1 MKTFTKALAGTIA
14 AGAMAVSSANPAI
27 ARDYR
32 GDGISTGDV
41 IAGAVVLGGIAAIAA
56 AASDHDRGDD
66 RSYAR
71 DRDYGYDRAGYNDGY
86 GRRDNRW
93 SAGSPRSAV
102 EQCVM
107 AAERN
112 AGRFGAGRADVT
124 DIRGVRET
132 RWGYEVTGR
141 IAVNTM
147 GRGWRNGDSRYGRGW
162 GGDYRGW
169 NSNLRGYDAGRFE
182 CTVQRG
188 RVTDIDYSGIR
199 GL

>member
-27 ARDYR
+27 ARDHR

-56 AASDHDRGDD
+56 AASDNDRGY
-66 RSYAR
+66 SR
-71 DRDYGYDRAGYNDGY
+71 DRDYGYDRAGYNDAY
-86 GRRDNRW
+86 GRQGNRW
-93 SAGSPRSAV
+93 NAGSPRRAV
-102 EQCVM
+102 EQCVI

-112 AGRFGAGRADVT
+112 AGRYGAGRADVT
-124 DIRGVRET
+124 DIRSVRET
-132 RWGYEVTGR
+132 RWGYEVKGR

-147 GRGWRNGDSRYGRGW
+147 GRGWRNGDARYGQGW
-162 GGDYRGW
+162 DGDYRGW
-169 NSNLRGYDAGRFE
+169 NSNMRGYDAGRFV
-182 CTVQRG
+182 CTIERG
-188 RVTDIDYSGIR
+188 RVTDLDYSGVR